1 MKTHLETKALFA
13 GYNPADNHGAVK
25 PPIHPASTFVF
36 PSAAVG
42 AAHMETTYGV
52 EGAETPPEGGFI
64 YSRLG
69 NPTLSVAETRLAAW
83 DESDAAAF
91 FASGMAAISTMLFA
105 LTGPDK
111 PLWYVGP
118 LYGGTQHIVDDILPS
133 MGVSVKRLESLNDLA
148 SFTEADGLPGMIYV
162 ETPANPTL
170 QIHSIKT
177 AADWAKNNSSEDHRI
192 IVAVDNTFLGPIIQ
206 RPLEL
211 GADLNVYSATKY
223 IGGHS
228 DLIAG
233 AVSGEAMAMAK
244 VFEYR
249 TFFGGMADPHT
260 CWMLSR
266 SMETLQVRVERQV
279 RSARLVLDH
288 IQETPGTPVA
298 GINKIYSAWAEDLEG
313 AGDIRSAEIAKEQQA
328 NGGAMFA
335 MELPGGR
342 PAAFAFLDALN
353 HIQLAVSLGSTESLA
368 EHPASMTHAGV
379 SVDEKLKHGITEGLV
394 RISIGLE
401 HPEDLIADIDQA
413 LQAACKVYEETL
425 ECV

>member
-25 PPIHPASTFVF
+25 PPMHPASTFVF

-42 AAHMETTYGV
+42 AAHMETAYGV

-69 NPTLSVAETRLAAW
+69 NPTLSVAEARLAAW
-83 DESDAAAF
+83 DESDAAAL

-105 LTGPDK
+105 LTGAEK

-118 LYGGTQHIVDDILPS
+118 LYGGTQHIIDDILPS
-133 MGVSVKRLESLNDLA
+133 MGVRVRRLENLDELA
-148 SFTEADGLPGMIYV
+148 SLSESDGLPGMIYL

-177 AADWAKNNSSEDHRI
+177 AADWAKKYTSEDHRI
-192 IVAVDNTFLGPIIQ
+192 IVAVDNTFLGPILQ

-211 GADLNVYSATKY
+211 GADLNIYSATKY

-233 AVSGEAMAMAK
+233 AVSGEAEAMAK

-249 TFFGGMADPHT
+249 TFFGGMADPYT
-260 CWMLSR
+260 SWMLAR
-266 SMETLQVRVERQV
+266 SMETLQVRIDRQI
-279 RSARLVLDH
+279 SSTRLILDH
-288 IQETPGTPVA
+288 IQVVPGTPVA

-313 AGDIRSAEIAKEQQA
+313 SGDKKSAQISREQQA

-335 MELPGGR
+335 MEIPGGR
-342 PAAFAFLDALN
+342 KAAFAFLDALQ

-368 EHPASMTHAGV
+368 EHPYSMTHAGV
-379 SVDEKLKHGITEGLV
+379 PVDEKLRHGITEGLV

-401 HPEDLIADIDQA
+401 HPDDLIADLDQA
-413 LQAACKVYEETL
+413 LKAACLVCEESL

>member
-25 PPIHPASTFVF
+25 PPMHPASTFVF

-42 AAHMETTYGV
+42 AAHMETAYGV

-69 NPTLSVAETRLAAW
+69 NPTLSVAESRLSAW
-83 DESDAAAF
+83 DESDAAAV

-105 LTGPDK
+105 LTGAEK

-118 LYGGTQHIVDDILPS
+118 LYGGTQHIIDDILPS
-133 MGVSVKRLESLNDLA
+133 MGVSVRRLEHLEELA
-148 SFTEADGLPGMIYV
+148 SLSESDGLPGMIYL

-177 AADWAKNNSSEDHRI
+177 AADWAKKYTSEDHRI
-192 IVAVDNTFLGPIIQ
+192 IVAVDNTFLGPILQ

-211 GADLNVYSATKY
+211 GADLNIYSATKY

-233 AVSGEAMAMAK
+233 AVSGEAEAMAK

-249 TFFGGMADPHT
+249 TFFGGMADPYT
-260 CWMLSR
+260 SWMLAR
-266 SMETLQVRVERQV
+266 SMETLQVRIDRQI
-279 RSARLVLDH
+279 SSTRLILDH
-288 IQETPGTPVA
+288 IQVVPGTPVA
-298 GINKIYSAWAEDLEG
+298 EINKIYSAWAEDLEG
-313 AGDIRSAEIAKEQQA
+313 SGDKKSAQISREQQA

-335 MELPGGR
+335 MEIPGGR
-342 PAAFAFLDALN
+342 KAAFAFLDALQ

-368 EHPASMTHAGV
+368 EHPYSMTHAGV
-379 SVDEKLKHGITEGLV
+379 PVDEKLRHGITEGLV

-401 HPEDLIADIDQA
+401 HPDDLIADIDQA
-413 LQAACKVYEETL
+413 LKAACLVCEESL

>member
-1 MKTHLETKALFA
+1 
-13 GYNPADNHGAVK
+13 
-25 PPIHPASTFVF
+25 
-36 PSAAVG
+36 
-42 AAHMETTYGV
+42 
-52 EGAETPPEGGFI
+52 
-64 YSRLG
+64 
-69 NPTLSVAETRLAAW
+69 
-83 DESDAAAF
+83 
-91 FASGMAAISTMLFA
+91 MAAISTMLFA

-111 PLWYVGP
+111 PIWYVGP

-133 MGVSVKRLESLNDLA
+133 MGVSVKSMESLDDLA
-148 SFTEADGLPGMIYV
+148 SVNEADGLPGMIYL

-170 QIHSIKT
+170 QIHSIKA

-233 AVSGEAMAMAK
+233 AVSGEATAMAK

-249 TFFGGMADPHT
+249 TFFGGMADPYT
-260 CWMLSR
+260 SWMLSR
-266 SMETLQVRVERQV
+266 SMETLQVRVARQIS
-279 RSARLVLDH
+279 SARLILDH
-288 IQETPGTPVA
+288 IQEAPGTPVS

-313 AGDIRSAEIAKEQQA
+313 SGDIRSAEIAKEQQA

-335 MELPGGR
+335 LELPGGR
-342 PAAFAFLDALN
+342 QAAFAFLDALK

-379 SVDEKLKHGITEGLV
+379 SVEEKLKHGITEGLV

-401 HPEDLIADIDQA
+401 HPEDLIADINQA

>member
-25 PPIHPASTFVF
+25 PPMHPASTFVF

-42 AAHMETTYGV
+42 AAHMETAYGV

-69 NPTLSVAETRLAAW
+69 NPTLSVAEARLAAW
-83 DESDAAAF
+83 DESDAAAL

-105 LTGPDK
+105 LTGAEK

-118 LYGGTQHIVDDILPS
+118 LYGGTQHIIDDILPS
-133 MGVSVKRLESLNDLA
+133 MGVSVRRLENLDELA
-148 SFTEADGLPGMIYV
+148 SLSESDGLPGMIYL

-177 AADWAKNNSSEDHRI
+177 AADWAKKYTSEDHRI
-192 IVAVDNTFLGPIIQ
+192 IVAVDNTFLGPILQ

-211 GADLNVYSATKY
+211 GADLNIYSATKY

-233 AVSGEAMAMAK
+233 AVSGEAEAMAK

-249 TFFGGMADPHT
+249 TFFGGMADPYT
-260 CWMLSR
+260 SWMLAR
-266 SMETLQVRVERQV
+266 SMETLQVRIDRQI
-279 RSARLVLDH
+279 SSTRLILDH
-288 IQETPGTPVA
+288 IQVVPGTPVT

-313 AGDIRSAEIAKEQQA
+313 SGDKKSAQISREQQA

-335 MELPGGR
+335 MEIPGGR
-342 PAAFAFLDALN
+342 KAAFAFLDALQ

-368 EHPASMTHAGV
+368 EHPYSMTHAGV
-379 SVDEKLKHGITEGLV
+379 PVDEKLRHGITEGLV

-401 HPEDLIADIDQA
+401 HPDDLIADIDQA
-413 LQAACKVYEETL
+413 LKAACLVCEESL

>member
-25 PPIHPASTFVF
+25 PPMHPASTFVF

-42 AAHMETTYGV
+42 AAHMETAYGV

-69 NPTLSVAETRLAAW
+69 NPTLSVAEARLAAW
-83 DESDAAAF
+83 DESDAAAL

-105 LTGPDK
+105 LTGAEK

-118 LYGGTQHIVDDILPS
+118 LYGGTQHIIDDILPS
-133 MGVSVKRLESLNDLA
+133 MGVSVRRLENLDELA
-148 SFTEADGLPGMIYV
+148 SLSESDGLPGMIYL

-177 AADWAKNNSSEDHRI
+177 AADWAKKYTSEDHRI
-192 IVAVDNTFLGPIIQ
+192 IVAVDNTFLGPILQ

-211 GADLNVYSATKY
+211 GADLNIYSATKY

-233 AVSGEAMAMAK
+233 AVSGEAEAMAK

-249 TFFGGMADPHT
+249 TFFGGMADPYT
-260 CWMLSR
+260 SWMLAR
-266 SMETLQVRVERQV
+266 SMETLQVRIDRQI
-279 RSARLVLDH
+279 SSTRLILDH
-288 IQETPGTPVA
+288 IQVVPGTPVT

-313 AGDIRSAEIAKEQQA
+313 SGDKKSAQISREQQA

-335 MELPGGR
+335 MEIPGGR
-342 PAAFAFLDALN
+342 KAAFAFLDALQ

-368 EHPASMTHAGV
+368 EHPYSMTHAGV
-379 SVDEKLKHGITEGLV
+379 PVDEKLRHGITEGLV

-401 HPEDLIADIDQA
+401 HPDDLIADLDQA
-413 LQAACKVYEETL
+413 LKAACLVCEESL

>member
-25 PPIHPASTFVF
+25 PPMHPASTFVF

-42 AAHMETTYGV
+42 AAHMETAYGV

-69 NPTLSVAETRLAAW
+69 NPTLSVAEARLAAW
-83 DESDAAAF
+83 DESDAAAL

-105 LTGPDK
+105 LTGAEK

-118 LYGGTQHIVDDILPS
+118 LYGGTQHIIDDILPS
-133 MGVSVKRLESLNDLA
+133 MGVRVRRLENLDELA
-148 SFTEADGLPGMIYV
+148 SLSESDGLPGMIYL

-177 AADWAKNNSSEDHRI
+177 AADWAKKYTSEDHRI
-192 IVAVDNTFLGPIIQ
+192 IVAVDNTFLGPILQ

-211 GADLNVYSATKY
+211 GADLNIYSATKY

-233 AVSGEAMAMAK
+233 AVSGEAEAMAK

-249 TFFGGMADPHT
+249 TFFGGMADPYT
-260 CWMLSR
+260 SWMLAR
-266 SMETLQVRVERQV
+266 SMETLQVRIDRQI
-279 RSARLVLDH
+279 SSTRLILDH
-288 IQETPGTPVA
+288 IQVVPGTPVT

-313 AGDIRSAEIAKEQQA
+313 SGDKKSAQISREQQA

-335 MELPGGR
+335 MEIPGGR
-342 PAAFAFLDALN
+342 KAAFAFLDALQ

-368 EHPASMTHAGV
+368 EHPYSMTHAGV
-379 SVDEKLKHGITEGLV
+379 PVDEKLRHGITEGLV

-401 HPEDLIADIDQA
+401 HPDDLIADLDQA
-413 LQAACKVYEETL
+413 LKAACLVCEESL